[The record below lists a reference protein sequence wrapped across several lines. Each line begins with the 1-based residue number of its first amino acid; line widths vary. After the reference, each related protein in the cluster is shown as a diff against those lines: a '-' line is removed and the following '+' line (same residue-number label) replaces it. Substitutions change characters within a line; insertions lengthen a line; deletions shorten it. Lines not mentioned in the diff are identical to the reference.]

1 MDQLDCLPYL
11 DAVVKEGLRFHSV
24 FPGASRMATKDDVI
38 PVEKPYVDRYG
49 VTKDY
54 IA

>member
-1 MDQLDCLPYL
+1 MDQLESLPYL
-11 DAVVKEGLRFHSV
+11 DTIVKEGLRLHCV
-24 FPGASRMATKDDVI
+24 YPTASRIATKDDVI
-38 PVEKPYVDRYG
+38 PVEKPYVDRHG